1 MEIPTVV
8 CAHKV
13 DAAAQ
18 LSVLPVLM
26 PTVASV
32 QQVSVI
38 HNLLR
43 VLQTAVSSVI
53 TALVDFFPAATVEM
67 STAAAVSATCI
78 SSATQVIL
86 DPVMYTS
93 SLLMLLVY
101 FQKKAELLHQ
111 KLKKIQNTHSGQELV
126 YTSMLIH

>member
-1 MEIPTVV
+1 MRKEDEEV
-8 CAHKV
+8 
-13 DAAAQ
+13 Q

-26 PTVASV
+26 PTAVSV
-32 QQVSVI
+32 QQVSAI
-38 HNLLR
+38 HNLLQ
-43 VLQTAVSSVI
+43 VQLTAVSSVI

-67 STAAAVSATCI
+67 STAAAVSATYI

-101 FQKKAELLHQ
+101 FQNKAELLHQ

>member
-1 MEIPTVV
+1 
-8 CAHKV
+8 
-13 DAAAQ
+13 
-18 LSVLPVLM
+18 M

-38 HNLLR
+38 HNLLQ

-53 TALVDFFPAATVEM
+53 TVLADFFPAATGEM
-67 STAAAVSATCI
+67 STVAAVSATCI

-86 DPVMYTS
+86 DPVMYIS

-101 FQKKAELLHQ
+101 FQKKVELLHQ